1 MAEDIAAQLRHKHV
15 RTLEVLQTVMDEN
28 AALKKKVAELEG
40 NRGVAI
46 DAEERAR
53 IAAKARA
60 ELTER
65 LAAMELEAQAKD
77 RALLD
82 MQDQLRRRGEAE
94 AEAAQLAALAAELAA
109 AQAAAAAAAQ
119 QHEEEM
125 REEAS
130 AHARRELALKEG
142 ADAAAAEA
150 EQLRAEL
157 AALAGH
163 KAALH
168 EAHGTAASDLARLTE
183 QLAEAHATARRWETE
198 AESVGKRERKL
209 KARGA
214 ELEREGAAARAAAA
228 ALEEESGSLKARVAA
243 QAAQLGSLRAELKAL
258 GDAAG
263 MLAMLQRAKKALE
276 GELRGAAERCASLE
290 GALSST
296 SERAEALAAENEAL
310 AEELRRARAL
320 HGGSNFGKFV
330 AVKKEN
336 EQLKGAVKSVMGSN
350 AKLANQ
356 VGKLR
361 RSTQASG
368 GGARR
373 SSSSTDGGGGGGGGM
388 VAAAGGLPLGQPGAR
403 GGAGVRPL
411 QESRSSGAQLPAREV
426 MVSKSAQQQHRRR
439 GPEALDG

>member
-1 MAEDIAAQLRHKHV
+1 MALSMLQAPASDVQFCAANLLYTKVQREWTRVPAEDATRFSA
-15 RTLEVLQTVMDEN
+15 TL
-28 AALKKKVAELEG
+28 
-40 NRGVAI
+40 
-46 DAEERAR
+46 
-53 IAAKARA
+53 
-60 ELTER
+60 
-65 LAAMELEAQAKD
+65 
-77 RALLD
+77 
-82 MQDQLRRRGEAE
+82 
-94 AEAAQLAALAAELAA
+94 
-109 AQAAAAAAAQ
+109 
-119 QHEEEM
+119 
-125 REEAS
+125 
-130 AHARRELALKEG
+130 
-142 ADAAAAEA
+142 
-150 EQLRAEL
+150 
-157 AALAGH
+157 
-163 KAALH
+163 
-168 EAHGTAASDLARLTE
+168 
-183 QLAEAHATARRWETE
+183 
-198 AESVGKRERKL
+198 
-209 KARGA
+209 
-214 ELEREGAAARAAAA
+214 
-228 ALEEESGSLKARVAA
+228 
-243 QAAQLGSLRAELKAL
+243 
-258 GDAAG
+258 
-263 MLAMLQRAKKALE
+263 LAMLQRAKKALE

-373 SSSSTDGGGGGGGGM
+373 SSSSTDGGGGGGGM